1 MFSHVIWDFNGTIFD
16 DVDVGIKSA
25 NVLLKRQGLP
35 LIENRKQY
43 RDVFGFPIID
53 YYRKLGL
60 VTTQESYNELAPI
73 WVDIY
78 NELEKSAKIFDGV
91 EDKLKKIKAAGIK
104 QIILSA
110 TEAEMLKG
118 QVKRLGIYDYF
129 DDILGL
135 DNIRAESK
143 IAVAK
148 EWIKKEKP
156 QKAVFLGDTT
166 HDFEVAKQI
175 GVECIL
181 IANGHQSREVLE
193 KCGTKVVDSVDVIDE
208 LIGIQKD

>member
-16 DVDVGIKSA
+16 DVDIGIRSA

-91 EDKLKKIKAAGIK
+91 EDKLKKIKSAGIK

-110 TEAEMLKG
+110 TEAEMLKA

-143 IAVAK
+143 VAVAK

-193 KCGTKVVDSVDVIDE
+193 KCGTKIVDRVDVIDE

>member
-25 NVLLKRQGLP
+25 NELLKRQGLP
-35 LIENRKQY
+35 LLESRDQY
-43 RDVFGFPIID
+43 RDVFDFPIID

-60 VTTQESYNELAPI
+60 VTTEESYNELAPI

-91 EDKLKKIKAAGIK
+91 EEKLRKIKDAGIK

-110 TEAEMLKG
+110 TETQMLKG

-129 DDILGL
+129 DEVLGL
-135 DNIRAESK
+135 DNIRAYSK
-143 IAVAK
+143 VEVAK

-166 HDFEVAKQI
+166 HDYEVSKQI
-175 GVECIL
+175 GVDCIL
-181 IANGHQSREVLE
+181 IANGHQSRHVLE
-193 KCGTKVVDSVDVIDE
+193 KCGTRVVDSINDIDYI
-208 LIGIQKD
+208 IGL

>member
-25 NVLLKRQGLP
+25 NVLLERQGLP
-35 LIENRKQY
+35 LIENRQQY

-60 VTTQESYNELAPI
+60 VTTEESYNELAPV

-78 NELEKSAKIFDGV
+78 NEFEKTAKIFDGV
-91 EDKLKKIKAAGIK
+91 EDKLKKIKSAGLH

-110 TEAEMLKG
+110 TETEMLKA

-129 DDILGL
+129 DEVLGL
-135 DNIRAESK
+135 DNIRAYSK
-143 IAVAK
+143 VEVAK

-156 QKAVFLGDTT
+156 HKAVFLGDTT

-181 IANGHQSREVLE
+181 IANGHQSRKVLE
-193 KCGTKVVDSVDVIDE
+193 KCGTKIINSVKEIDE
-208 LIGIQKD
+208 IIGI

>member
-25 NVLLKRQGLP
+25 NTLLKRQGLP

-60 VTTQESYNELAPI
+60 VTTEESYNELAPV

-91 EDKLKKIKAAGIK
+91 EDKLKQIKEAGIK

-110 TEAEMLKG
+110 TETEMLKG

-135 DNIRAESK
+135 DNIRAYSK
-143 IAVAK
+143 VEVAK

-193 KCGTKVVDSVDVIDE
+193 KCGTKVIDSVKDIDE
-208 LIGIQKD
+208 IIGF

>member
-16 DVDVGIKSA
+16 DVDIGIRSA

-91 EDKLKKIKAAGIK
+91 EDKLKKIKSAGIK

-110 TEAEMLKG
+110 TEAEMLKA

-143 IAVAK
+143 VAVAK

-166 HDFEVAKQI
+166 HDYEVSKQI
-175 GVECIL
+175 GVDCIL
-181 IANGHQSREVLE
+181 IANGHQSRHVLE
-193 KCGTKVVDSVDVIDE
+193 KCGTRVVDSINDIDYI
-208 LIGIQKD
+208 IGL

>member
-25 NVLLKRQGLP
+25 NVLLEREGLP
-35 LIENRKQY
+35 LIKSRKEY

-60 VTTQESYNELAPI
+60 VTTEESYNALAPI

-91 EDKLKKIKAAGIK
+91 EDKLKKIKEAGIH

-110 TEAEMLKG
+110 TETEMLKA

-129 DDILGL
+129 DDVLGL
-135 DNIRAESK
+135 DNIRAYSK
-143 IAVAK
+143 VEVAK

-181 IANGHQSREVLE
+181 IANGHQSKEVLE
-193 KCGTKVVDSVDVIDE
+193 KCGIRVVDSLNDIDSV
-208 LIGIQKD
+208 IGI